1 MARIVAALFEDQVA
15 AERAIQRVREQG
27 AAESDVT
34 TFVVNPPGMHH
45 GLPLGGDEVAD
56 AEARGGGAGALK
68 GVAIGGAA
76 GVAAGLALAPLVG
89 PAGLAAGIGAG
100 ALVGSIAGAGSA
112 MGDDDARQQPTA
124 RPGGVMVAVNAERF
138 DESLAID
145 AFRANHAKLIEI
157 DEGQWRDGV
166 WVDFD
171 PVGAPRQVI
180 ATTGNPNYPTDTTR
194 AGVEQP
200 R

>member
-1 MARIVAALFEDQVA
+1 MTRIVAALFEDQIA
-15 AERAIQRVREQG
+15 AGRAIERVREHG
-27 AAESDVT
+27 AAEADVT

-56 AEARGGGAGALK
+56 AEARGGDEGALR
-68 GVAIGGAA
+68 GAAIGGAA
-76 GVAAGLALAPLVG
+76 GVAAGLALTPLVG
-89 PAGLAAGIGAG
+89 PVGIAAGIGAG
-100 ALVGSIAGAGSA
+100 ALVGSIAGASSA
-112 MGDDDARQQPTA
+112 MGDDTKRRPTA
-124 RPGGVMVAVNAERF
+124 RPGGVMVAVNAERV

-145 AFRANHAKLIEI
+145 AFHANHAKLIEI
-157 DEGQWRDGV
+157 DEGLWRDGV

-171 PVGAPRQVI
+171 PVGAPKEVI